1 MLVKHKTWNILHG
14 CTSILLL
21 GMSYPSK
28 EHDIFMTAPEKV
40 GSCRTIASICL
51 SVCAGLYVPLYF
63 CMSLIFLDHGSRNT
77 VALKSELDLGNQD
90 KRVCIS
96 NEKAFMQF
104 LGETGIT
111 NMVT

>member
-1 MLVKHKTWNILHG
+1 MYL
-14 CTSILLL
+14 C
-21 GMSYPSK
+21 M
-28 EHDIFMTAPEKV
+28 
-40 GSCRTIASICL
+40 
-51 SVCAGLYVPLYF
+51 SVCLRFILALEVLG
-63 CMSLIFLDHGSRNT
+63 HNT

-96 NEKAFMQF
+96 NEKAFLQF